1 MGPVHVIPPVLV
13 NRNGSIPS
21 QLRSNLSFLECIIAQ
36 NNQKINIFL
45 LINDKNILK
54 KGIEGLKRLCYS
66 KYHHSCETAKYGNC
80 GGQSS
85 YKVFMYTGRQRRNEL
100 H

>member
-36 NNQKINIFL
+36 DNQKINIFL

-66 KYHHSCETAKYGNC
+66 T
-80 GGQSS
+80 
-85 YKVFMYTGRQRRNEL
+85 
-100 H
+100 